1 MLEVLRR
8 IFAAGLLCAICAF
21 AHAQAYPS
29 RPIKLIVPFP
39 PAGATDQLAR
49 ILGERMS
56 SHLGQQV
63 IVDNRPGAGANLG
76 AELAAR
82 AAHDG
87 YTLLI
92 APTSVYAIAATLHP
106 KLNYDFARD
115 FALISTLIHIPHLL
129 VVHPSV
135 PARSVSELM
144 KVEKT
149 RPHGLNLA
157 SQGSGTVSHL
167 EGEMLARMAKL
178 NLVHVPYRGSTPAVQ
193 DLIGGQVDIMFDSI
207 ASSLPHIRS
216 GRLRALAITS
226 EHRSP
231 LLPGVPTMVE
241 AGIPGYVTESWLS
254 LAAPQGTPGEILAR
268 LNSTVARVLNEPETR
283 TRLGELGLEAQ
294 SSSPEECRRRYEA
307 EVIQWRPLVKSSG
320 ARVD

>member
-1 MLEVLRR
+1 MVEVLRR
-8 IFAAGLLCAICAF
+8 ICVSGIFFTICAL
-21 AHAQAYPS
+21 AQAQAYPS
-29 RPIKLIVPFP
+29 KPIKLIVPFP

-56 SHLGQQV
+56 SLLGQQV

-92 APTSVYAIAATLHP
+92 APTSIYAIAATLYSR
-106 KLNYDFARD
+106 LSYGLLRD
-115 FALISTLIHIPHLL
+115 FTLVSTLINTPHVL
-129 VVHPSV
+129 VVHPSL
-135 PARSVSELM
+135 PARTLSDLI
-144 KVEKT
+144 KLDKA
-149 RPHGLNLA
+149 RPRGLNLA

-167 EGEMLARMAKL
+167 EGEMLARMTNM

-216 GRLRALAITS
+216 GRLRPLAITS
-226 EHRSP
+226 GRRSP
-231 LLPGVPTMVE
+231 LLPDVPTMTE

-254 LAAPQGTPGEILAR
+254 LAAPQGTPEEILLR
-268 LNSTVARVLNEPETR
+268 LNNTIVRVLNEPETR
-283 TRLGELGLEAQ
+283 GRLAELGLEPQ

-307 EVIQWRPLVKSSG
+307 EVIKWRPLVKSSG